1 MSAIRLLFPLILPVQ
16 ILEYLVRQLPYRLCF
31 RVSIIELL
39 AHSYVLGAL
48 SRE

>member
-1 MSAIRLLFPLILPVQ
+1 MSAFRLYFPLILPIQ
-16 ILEYLVRQLPYRLCF
+16 ILEHLVCQLPYRLCF